1 MLKLIDVHSYY
12 GESHIL
18 RGISLEVRKNSVV
31 ALIGRNGM
39 GKTTTL
45 HSINGFV
52 PPRRGIVKFMG
63 KEITGYPPHVIAR
76 MGLGLVPQGRRIFPS
91 LSVRENLTMS
101 ARRTST
107 TRAWDLE
114 RIHALFPVLAN
125 RSSFGGSSLS
135 GGEQQMLTIAR
146 ALMTNPSLLLMD
158 EPSEGLAPI
167 VLREIGNVIGQLKD
181 EGLSIFL
188 VEQNVPLALKLTDY
202 VYVISKGELV
212 YESSPQELK
221 ENRQAQTRHLGV

>member
-18 RGISLEVRKNSVV
+18 RGISLEVRKGSVV

-101 ARRTST
+101 ARGTGT
-107 TRAWDLE
+107 ARAWDLE
-114 RIHALFPVLAN
+114 RIHSLFPVLAH
-125 RSSFGGSSLS
+125 RSSFGGSRLS

-146 ALMTNPSLLLMD
+146 ALMTNPSVLLMD

-212 YESSPQELK
+212 YESTPQELK
-221 ENRQAQTRHLGV
+221 ENRQAQTRYLGV